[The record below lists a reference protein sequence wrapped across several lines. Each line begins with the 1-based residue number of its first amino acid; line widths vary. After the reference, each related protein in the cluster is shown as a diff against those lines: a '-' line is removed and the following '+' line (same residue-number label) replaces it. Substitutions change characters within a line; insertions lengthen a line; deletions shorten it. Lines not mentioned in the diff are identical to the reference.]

1 MERAMVERVRSFN
14 RAVGERIGALEGRFP
29 GRERPMGASRVLWE
43 IGPDGRDVAE
53 LRSGLV
59 LDSGYLARLLRS
71 LERERLV
78 VVEPGPGDG
87 RRRRARLTGAGA
99 AERAELDRRSDELAA
114 AVLAPL
120 DEAERARLT
129 GAMAEVER
137 LLTAASVVVEAEDPA
152 GPDARRC
159 LDAYAAELDR
169 RFGGGFDTAL
179 SRPAD
184 DLDLRPPAG
193 VLLVARL
200 RGRAVGCGAL
210 KLPPGE
216 PADLKR
222 MWVAPEAR
230 GIGLG
235 RRILRELEARAADAG
250 AAVVRLETNA
260 ALTEA
265 IGLYRRSGY
274 REVAAF
280 NDEPYAD
287 HWFEKRLARKGGRRR

>member
-1 MERAMVERVRSFN
+1 MVARVRGFN
-14 RAVGERIGALEGRFP
+14 RAVGERIGALDQRFLGRN
-29 GRERPMGASRVLWE
+29 RPLGASRVLWE

-53 LRSGLV
+53 LRRGLG

-78 VVEPGPGDG
+78 AVEAAPGDG
-87 RRRRARLTGAGA
+87 RRRRARLTGAGV

-114 AVLAPL
+114 SVLAPL
-120 DEAERARLT
+120 DDGQRARLT
-129 GAMAEVER
+129 AAMAEVER
-137 LLTAASVVVEAEDPA
+137 LLAAASVVVDAEDPA
-152 GPDARRC
+152 SPDARRC
-159 LDAYAAELDR
+159 LAAYVAELDR
-169 RFGGGFDTAL
+169 RFERGFDPAL
-179 SRPAD
+179 SLPAD
-184 DLDLRPPAG
+184 DRDLTPPAG

-210 KLPPGE
+210 KLTPGA

-222 MWVAPEAR
+222 MWVAPDAR

-235 RRILRELEARAADAG
+235 RRMLRELEARAAQAG
-250 AAVVRLETNA
+250 ATAVRLETNA

-265 IGLYRRSGY
+265 IALYRRSGY
-274 REVAAF
+274 REVAPF

-287 HWFEKRLARKGGRRR
+287 HWFEKRLGRRGGRRG

>member
-1 MERAMVERVRSFN
+1 MERELVARVRSFN
-14 RAVGERIGALEGRFP
+14 RVVGERIGALEGRFL
-29 GRERPMGASRVLWE
+29 GRDRPMGASRVLWE

-53 LRSGLV
+53 LRSGLG

-78 VVEPGPGDG
+78 TVEAGPGDG

-114 AVLAPL
+114 SLLAPL
-120 DEAERARLT
+120 DDAERARLA

-137 LLTAASVVVEAEDPA
+137 LLTAAAVTVGAEDPA

-159 LDAYAAELDR
+159 LEAYAAELDR
-169 RFGGGFDTAL
+169 RFGDGFDAAL

-184 DLDLRPPAG
+184 DDDLRPPAG
-193 VLLVARL
+193 LLLVARL

-210 KLPPGE
+210 RLPPGE

-222 MWVAPEAR
+222 MWVEPGAR

-235 RRILRELEARAADAG
+235 RRILRELEARAAEAG
-250 AAVVRLETNA
+250 APAVRLETNA

-265 IGLYRRSGY
+265 IALYRRSGY
-274 REVAAF
+274 REVAPF

-287 HWFEKRLARKGGRRR
+287 HWFEKPLARGGRRGP